1 MRKVI
6 EQKDAFNLIFAGLS
20 YAVTGDDDIL
30 DASAIEQEIKTLG
43 ETSRNYI
50 AIMAST
56 EGDKERYK
64 AEIININKKITAL
77 RGELEKAKAVIAA
90 SEKVNTEIEQLK
102 KQIADMDN
110 AFEMTDDLI
119 LRRMVE
125 YIRVMA
131 EGKIIVTFKG
141 GLQIEED
148 L

>member
-1 MRKVI
+1 M
-6 EQKDAFNLIFAGLS
+6 IFAGLS

-30 DASAIEQEIKTLG
+30 DASAIEQEIRTLG

-56 EGDKERYK
+56 EGDKERYRT
-64 AEIININKKITAL
+64 EIININKKITAL

-90 SEKVNTEIEQLK
+90 SEKVNAEIEQLK

-125 YIRVMA
+125 HIRVMA
-131 EGKIIVTFKG
+131 DGKIIVTFKG
-141 GLQIEED
+141 GLQIEESI
-148 L
+148 

>member
-1 MRKVI
+1 M
-6 EQKDAFNLIFAGLS
+6 IFAGLS

-56 EGDKERYK
+56 EGDKERYRT
-64 AEIININKKITAL
+64 EIININKKITAL

-90 SEKVNTEIEQLK
+90 SEKVNAEIEQLK

-141 GLQIEED
+141 GLQIEESI
-148 L
+148 